1 MNPVIK
7 TNSTIHPGTSVFEQI
22 FFVICHPQQ
31 SKSRPM
37 ITSTKAN
44 VGTLL
49 FRIINMF
56 VTSESRL
63 NNLAHTFGF
72 VQI

>member
-1 MNPVIK
+1 
-7 TNSTIHPGTSVFEQI
+7 
-22 FFVICHPQQ
+22 
-31 SKSRPM
+31 M

-49 FRIINMF
+49 SRIINMF

-72 VQI
+72 VQK

>member
-1 MNPVIK
+1 
-7 TNSTIHPGTSVFEQI
+7 
-22 FFVICHPQQ
+22 
-31 SKSRPM
+31 M